1 MRTLALDSGPSS
13 RVYAIEL
20 RRTYVHDREAC
31 RAGRGQR
38 GRGPLLRDGLLR
50 PAHRTEAGYRLYDP
64 NARRR
69 IHFIKHAQECGF
81 TLAEIR
87 ELLELESRT
96 GACCNDVRG
105 LAITKKLQLEQKIKT
120 MKMMSNA
127 LTELVRICDD
137 DTKPLEECPIL
148 IALETTTT
156 ARGARRKNGQD

>member
-1 MRTLALDSGPSS
+1 MFTIGKLAAQAAVSVD
-13 RVYAIEL
+13 AIRYYEK
-20 RRTYVHDREAC
+20 E
-31 RAGRGQR
+31 
-38 GRGPLLRDGLLR
+38 GLLR

-105 LAITKKLQLEQKIKT
+105 IAIMKKLQLEQKIKT

-148 IALETTTT
+148 IALETAIT
-156 ARGARRKNGQD
+156 AREVRRTNGQD

>member
-1 MRTLALDSGPSS
+1 MFTIGKLAAQAAVSVDAV
-13 RVYAIEL
+13 RYYEK
-20 RRTYVHDREAC
+20 E
-31 RAGRGQR
+31 
-38 GRGPLLRDGLLR
+38 GLLR
-50 PAHRTEAGYRLYDP
+50 PAHRTEAGYRLYDQD
-64 NARRR
+64 ARRR
-69 IHFIKHAQECGF
+69 IHFIKHAQACGF

-87 ELLELESRT
+87 ELLELESRS

-105 LAITKKLQLEQKIKT
+105 IAITKKLQLEQKIKT

-156 ARGARRKNGQD
+156 AREARRKNGQD